1 MRSTRISAAM
11 ATALTGAVLTI
22 TPMASRGAEQAPH
35 VHGEPVAAYPT
46 GEASTPDMG
55 AAGVSDR
62 SADRNDEVPEGK
74 GLPHQVSVQGDPSGA
89 LLEDLIRMD
98 QPGESP

>member
-22 TPMASRGAEQAPH
+22 IPMASRGAEQAPH

-46 GEASTPDMG
+46 AEASTPDVG
-55 AAGVSDR
+55 AACVSEL
-62 SADRNDEVPEGK
+62 SANRDVEMPEGK

-98 QPGESP
+98 QSEESP

>member
-1 MRSTRISAAM
+1 MRSTRITAAV
-11 ATALTGAVLTI
+11 AAALTGAVLTI

-35 VHGEPVAAYPT
+35 VRSGPVAAYPP
-46 GEASTPDMG
+46 GEASTPDAG

-62 SADRNDEVPEGK
+62 SADRDVEMPEGK

-89 LLEDLIRMD
+89 LLEDLIRTD
-98 QPGESP
+98 QPGENP